1 MHRAALAAHAQAE
14 GRVEQQE
21 RREQGVKDEVPGIQV
36 QSPQIHLFADIFIV
50 RHIEPPWLLMHKQRA
65 GWPRRRRFPS
75 PPSRS
80 KSR

>member
-36 QSPQIHLFADIFIV
+36 QSLQIHFADIFIV
-50 RHIEPPWLLMHKQRA
+50 RHIEPPWLLMH
-65 GWPRRRRFPS
+65 
-75 PPSRS
+75 
-80 KSR
+80 

>member
-36 QSPQIHLFADIFIV
+36 QSL
-50 RHIEPPWLLMHKQRA
+50 
-65 GWPRRRRFPS
+65 
-75 PPSRS
+75 
-80 KSR
+80 